1 MVAGLKEGTH
11 NEKEEKDPQN
21 HMLTPVFNKQR
32 VTLPVAAAPASP
44 APSLELL
51 PTSGPRFAGKRWVVA
66 FMVAKRDF
74 MLLWDLVAWMREL
87 EGQRIEADVVVTC
100 EHDLDPDL
108 TWALVR
114 HCDQTFA
121 GRVWSNRAPFQLADE
136 TWPLGPDWLFACT
149 AEWCHRWE
157 SDFLLL
163 EPDVTVLKPN
173 WCDTLRRA
181 YYGGGRPFMG
191 TWEAA
196 GSAHPEHMPGNGV
209 YPWNARQYLSLKR
222 LEIPFDV
229 WLAERGVMRDN
240 LVTVTP
246 LIQQVWCVRDFQER
260 QGKNGGMAVPSRQPG
275 SVIAALTFP
284 DWETVEQV
292 VSPAAMVFHRCK
304 DGSLIQRL
312 RERRR
317 LTCTP

>member
-1 MVAGLKEGTH
+1 M
-11 NEKEEKDPQN
+11 Q
-21 HMLTPVFNKQR
+21 TPVFNKQR
-32 VTLPVAAAPASP
+32 VTLPVPAAVALPTP
-44 APSLELL
+44 APELS
-51 PTSGPRFAGKRWVVA
+51 PGAGVRFAGRSWVVA

-74 MLLWDLVAWMREL
+74 MLLWDLVAWMHEL
-87 EGQRIEADVVVTC
+87 EGCLIESDVVVTC

-108 TWALVR
+108 VEVLLDHLR
-114 HCDQTFA
+114 RTFA

-149 AEWCHRWE
+149 AQWAHRWE
-157 SDFLLL
+157 CDFVVL
-163 EPDVTVLKPN
+163 EPDISVLKPN

-191 TWEAA
+191 TREAA

-209 YPWNARQYLSLKR
+209 YPWNTHQYLSMKR

-246 LIQQVWCVRDFQER
+246 LIQQVWSVKDFQER
-260 QGKNGGMAVPSRQPG
+260 QGKNGGMAMPSRQPG

-284 DWETVEQV
+284 DWETVEAV
-292 VSPAAMVFHRCK
+292 VSPLAVVFHRCK

-317 LTCTP
+317 LTCAP